1 MPPLHDW
8 LRQFALPSVLAIGAT
23 YAALRL
29 YYRHELKGTIATN
42 IDVPPLPNGGRY
54 TAYGLGVT
62 AVALLAASAFEFQL
76 GAPTFVAGAAT
87 ALFVL
92 IRNRETP
99 WPLLSG
105 VSWGVLPLVAGLFV
119 LVAGLNAT
127 GVVAALSD
135 LLRWGIQ
142 RSEGATAWTAGT
154 GLAVATNLMNN
165 LPAGLIAEFAV
176 APIRAP
182 ESLRGALL
190 IGVDLGPNL
199 SVTGSL
205 ATILWLLALRRD
217 GERMRAADFLRIGI
231 IAMPPP
237 LLLALGALILTGK

>member
-1 MPPLHDW
+1 
-8 LRQFALPSVLAIGAT
+8 LPSVLAIFAT

-29 YYRHELKGTIATN
+29 YYRSDLRGAIATN
-42 IDVPPLPNGGRY
+42 IDVPPLSNGGRH

-62 AVALLAASAFEFQL
+62 ALALLAASAFEFQL
-76 GAPTFVAGAAT
+76 GAPTFAAGAAT
-87 ALFVL
+87 TLFVL
-92 IRNRETP
+92 IRNREMP

-142 RSEGATAWTAGT
+142 RSEGATAWAAGT

-165 LPAGLIAEFAV
+165 LPAGLIAESAV
-176 APIRAP
+176 APVRTP
-182 ESLRGALL
+182 ESVRGALL

-217 GERMRAADFLRIGI
+217 GEHMRAADFLRVGI
-231 IAMPPP
+231 IAMPPA